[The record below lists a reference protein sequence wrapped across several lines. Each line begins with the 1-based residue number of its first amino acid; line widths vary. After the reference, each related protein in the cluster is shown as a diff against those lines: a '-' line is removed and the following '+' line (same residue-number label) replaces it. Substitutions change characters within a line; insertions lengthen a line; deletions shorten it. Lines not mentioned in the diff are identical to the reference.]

1 MTPEQ
6 VRDALPH
13 ADRSGIKRIS
23 SGSAGPLKEAADAL
37 GFACFQI
44 HLDEAART
52 QPTMLKLLGRALGFP
67 SWYGAN
73 LDALYDCLTDL
84 SWHEAP
90 GYVLILTGAPHQFGK
105 PFVRIEQVFNDA
117 IDAWRERGIPFWI
130 FLDSSVAEPLN
141 PPNTA

>member
-13 ADRSGIKRIS
+13 ADRSGINRIPS
-23 SGSAGPLKEAADAL
+23 SSTESLKEAADTL

-44 HLDEAART
+44 HLGEARA
-52 QPTMLKLLGRALGFP
+52 QPAMLKLLGRALGFP

-73 LDALYDCLTDL
+73 LDALYDCLTDF

-90 GYVLILTGAPHQFGK
+90 GYVLILAGAPHQFGK